1 MVKFTPSAAE
11 VALVNQ
17 IFSQVDSQ
25 KLGVITGDAA
35 VKVFGG
41 AKLSPTVLAEIWNIA
56 DDENNG
62 VLTRKGVAVAVR
74 LLGHAQRG
82 ELISEDLVNQPGSV
96 PIIEGL
102 NTPLA
107 QQLTGTISSKSP
119 SPSYPP
125 LTAQDRAKF
134 LKLFQGCEPIGGLLS
149 GDKARDV
156 LVRSKLPVEK
166 LSQIWNLADSKKRG
180 ALDLTDFIVAMY
192 FVQGSM
198 SGQLQTLP
206 STLPSSIYDQASGKG
221 SREGV
226 LSHST
231 GDSGTLG
238 QSGFGSFSGR
248 PVSTIQPQYTGQNLG
263 LQPQLTGQA
272 FRTAARSP
280 PLPAR
285 SSVASSPPPFNV
297 PSPSVQW
304 DVTPAEKA
312 RSDALFDSRD
322 TQKNGYIE
330 ADVAVP
336 LFVQSKLPDDILA
349 QVWDLSDLNNDGRLT
364 RDGFAVAMHLIYG
377 KLAGREIPST
387 LPSSLV
393 PPSMRATSPAP
404 PAQPYVPEAMRDLLW
419 DDTPPP
425 SATLPQSPPAIQP
438 PVARAVSPQHTASF
452 VQPPRATIYGSPDPF
467 GSSTFAPPTSPQR
480 DLLGDDD
487 EPAHSSPPLQ
497 DKSAEIGNTQN
508 QLNSTNQSLD
518 RAQAERAN
526 LERILSDQATQL
538 AGLQAQLA
546 AAKASYERETEILTN
561 LKTRHSTQSA
571 DIQRTREEL
580 IHAESDLSAIRVEK
594 AEIEGAV
601 LRDKEEV
608 RELQRK
614 MTEVGSHTEM
624 TKSEVEK
631 AKKEAKQQKGLLAIA
646 KKQLATREAERAKEE
661 KRLEEPGPKP
671 KQRRKKEKRQKPNW
685 RKNSSLRKSMGRSPE
700 VSTPGVSPTTKS
712 NNPFERLA
720 RASSLSERADSP
732 FLPFA
737 TSVLPTPPTAPAH
750 DVVAP
755 TSDAD
760 ASLFEDPFGFSAFAP
775 TASGTTETYPT
786 IDDGASEEVGEH
798 GPPPGL
804 GVPSETVMSPTETEM
819 FMTPPSSAVPVLSPP
834 TKKDTDLVEA
844 AAAQFPD
851 LDAPSGQPTEPSSR
865 VPGHFPTDAEEHTH
879 LDSQLKELEVDES
892 DSEDDDDD
900 EPLTSVKAKLAESH
914 AAPAAPVETPSTS
927 AFDDSFGIAT
937 TSVAKET
944 PVAAK
949 PASENGSATGSASAT
964 GKELFVASLPTPN
977 QTVPV
982 TDSKQNGTATVSD
995 APAGVSD
1002 FDEAL
1007 GKIPGTTGAPVQFTD
1022 FSFETAFDDNFDFAA
1037 ASAASKDTEPSPIVP
1052 NGNVANTFPAAPSAN
1067 PSATSDTFDAVF
1079 LSSNSGSSPAPPVL
1093 LPNATSPSV
1102 TGPVPG
1108 PTAPEAKPF
1117 SFDDAFGSPTVQQTS
1132 QPTIQ
1137 PPAHSGTPKAL
1148 AQVTMP
1154 TPQLN
1159 LPPTAK
1165 TTQTNGSTGISF
1177 DDAFGGVSPSE
1188 ALALGS
1194 NIPATTYD
1202 PPPGPPPQQSTSAL
1216 SQQSHSLLHHGT
1228 PITWDRN

>member
-1 MVKFTPSAAE
+1 M
-11 VALVNQ
+11 
-17 IFSQVDSQ
+17 
-25 KLGVITGDAA
+25 
-35 VKVFGG
+35 
-41 AKLSPTVLAEIWNIA
+41 
-56 DDENNG
+56 
-62 VLTRKGVAVAVR
+62 
-74 LLGHAQRG
+74 
-82 ELISEDLVNQPGSV
+82 
-96 PIIEGL
+96 
-102 NTPLA
+102 
-107 QQLTGTISSKSP
+107 
-119 SPSYPP
+119 
-125 LTAQDRAKF
+125 
-134 LKLFQGCEPIGGLLS
+134 
-149 GDKARDV
+149 
-156 LVRSKLPVEK
+156 
-166 LSQIWNLADSKKRG
+166 
-180 ALDLTDFIVAMY
+180 
-192 FVQGSM
+192 FVCC
-198 SGQLQTLP
+198 
-206 STLPSSIYDQASGKG
+206 
-221 SREGV
+221 R
-226 LSHST
+226 
-231 GDSGTLG
+231 
-238 QSGFGSFSGR
+238 
-248 PVSTIQPQYTGQNLG
+248 
-263 LQPQLTGQA
+263 
-272 FRTAARSP
+272 
-280 PLPAR
+280 
-285 SSVASSPPPFNV
+285 
-297 PSPSVQW
+297 
-304 DVTPAEKA
+304 
-312 RSDALFDSRD
+312 
-322 TQKNGYIE
+322 
-330 ADVAVP
+330 
-336 LFVQSKLPDDILA
+336 
-349 QVWDLSDLNNDGRLT
+349 DLSDLNNDGRLT

-467 GSSTFAPPTSPQR
+467 GSSTFAPPTSRFASKQSRIKYAYPFIGPQR

-661 KRLEEPGPKP
+661 KRLEEARAEAEAATKEREEAEAELAKELESPKVNGQEVTSSP
-671 KQRRKKEKRQKPNW
+671 IPDVLSLATKQP
-685 RKNSSLRKSMGRSPE
+685 LPPSPE

-1202 PPPGPPPQQSTSAL
+1202 PPPGPPPQQSTSAPFPTISQPSSPRNADNMGSQLGPRRSYTPPLRQTSPPPRHSSPKLRPSTGSDKEKSTQRHSKL
-1216 SQQSHSLLHHGT
+1216 SVSFFRIHCVTG
-1228 PITWDRN
+1228 P